1 MRSQRQ
7 PEPSRR
13 WVASVLFRNDPEDL
27 RTLTTTVHGPN
38 PTEAERRYLAE
49 HPDVAAV
56 VLRQEMH

>member
-1 MRSQRQ
+1 MRTRTL

-13 WVASVLFRNDPEDL
+13 WVATVFFHDGRS
-27 RTLTTTVHGPN
+27 LTTTVHGPN

-49 HPDVAAV
+49 HTDAAVV